1 MLDGK
6 EKKKETNIIVFF
18 FSALLT
24 CRGTL
29 SVHLITRMVSVC
41 CFSCC
46 FFFLFFFSAALAPL
60 FPYIPLFSLLPLKSK
75 SLSLSISLSLLLG
88 PTSSSLSCRHIHF
101 IIDYL
106 LNLLWKICSCFF
118 ICQLH
123 RCSIIINYTFQKKKK
138 KKKKKKKVL
147 CVDTTV
153 PM

>member
-1 MLDGK
+1 M
-6 EKKKETNIIVFF
+6 EKKKKSRRILLCFF

-46 FFFLFFFSAALAPL
+46 FFSVFFSAALAPL

-123 RCSIIINYTFQKKKK
+123 RCSIIINYTFQR
-138 KKKKKKKVL
+138 
-147 CVDTTV
+147 
-153 PM
+153 